1 MTARPDPT
9 RLTDTAREAS
19 ALLKALSHEARLI
32 ILCELVH
39 AGETSVSD
47 LEALLG
53 RRQAAVSQQLARLR
67 LDGIVAT
74 RREGK
79 TIFYRIASAQARAI
93 VEAVCAVYLQTH
105 PEAARAKPRATAQPM
120 AD

>member
-1 MTARPDPT
+1 MTAHPDPT
-9 RLTDTAREAS
+9 RLIDTARDES
-19 ALLKALSHEARLI
+19 ALLKALSHEARLA

-79 TIFYRIASAQARAI
+79 TIYYRIASTQARAI
-93 VEAVCAVYLQTH
+93 VEALCAVFAEAH
-105 PEAARAKPRATAQPM
+105 PDAVRVKPLPLAHALS
-120 AD
+120 D

>member
-1 MTARPDPT
+1 MHEGHHLDPVC
-9 RLTDTAREAS
+9 R
-19 ALLKALSHEARLI
+19 
-32 ILCELVH
+32 
-39 AGETSVSD
+39 D

-93 VEAVCAVYLQTH
+93 VEAVCAVYMQSH
-105 PEAARAKPRATAQPM
+105 PEAVRSKPRAAAQAL

>member
-1 MTARPDPT
+1 MTARPGPKAIAE
-9 RLTDTAREAS
+9 TARAATS
-19 ALLKALSHEARLI
+19 LLKALSHEARLV

-39 AGETSVSD
+39 GGETSVSD

-79 TIFYRIASAQARAI
+79 TIHYRIASAQARAV
-93 VEAVCAVYLQTH
+93 VEAVCAVYAETH
-105 PEAARAKPRATAQPM
+105 PESARSKPRAPAQL
-120 AD
+120 